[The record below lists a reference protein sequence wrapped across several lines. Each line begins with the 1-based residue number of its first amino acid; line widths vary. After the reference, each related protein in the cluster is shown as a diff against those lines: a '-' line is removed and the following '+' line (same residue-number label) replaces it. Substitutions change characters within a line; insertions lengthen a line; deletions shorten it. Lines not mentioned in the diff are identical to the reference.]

1 MLNVHVQAAGAD
13 QILDREAMS
22 KALMAQEC
30 CKEPQHVDPFPGL
43 SRTTGP

>member
-13 QILDREAMS
+13 QILDREATS
-22 KALMAQEC
+22 KAVMAQESR
-30 CKEPQHVDPFPGL
+30 EGPQHVDAFPGL